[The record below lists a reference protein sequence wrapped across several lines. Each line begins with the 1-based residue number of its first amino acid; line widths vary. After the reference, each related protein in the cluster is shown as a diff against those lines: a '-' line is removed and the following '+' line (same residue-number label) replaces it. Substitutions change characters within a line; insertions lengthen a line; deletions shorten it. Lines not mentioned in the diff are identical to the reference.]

1 MKKAFLDPT
10 ILVILLM
17 VLVAVV
23 FSVVLLGEIRRD
35 RITQFLDSNDTMP
48 VLVVVTHNN
57 QIVLSHLVV
66 IHTKT
71 NRVGIFD
78 IPYNLGMILSDL
90 GRVDRISALYEER
103 GIQAFQDRIASFL
116 ATSIPFRLE
125 LSLNQLE
132 GLTDLL
138 GGIPLTLDQVI
149 DVQQDQDIIRI
160 PNGDVVLEGAKISGF
175 LRYQG
180 VEEITSDKTIRDL
193 AFTESFIFRLG
204 ERADL
209 LNHGSVQTLVERF
222 LQSNLDQENLLN
234 LIQFFSTLD
243 NSSVI
248 TQRVLGNERLV
259 QTPEGDIPLLFP
271 HFDGQLSRDA
281 FRQTIVSLSQEPNI
295 GADITSIRVEVL
307 NGTRVTGLASR
318 TRDLL
323 LNYGVQVVGIG
334 NADDQ
339 DVEFT
344 QIIYHTNEQL
354 ASRIGELIRGR
365 RIIPGTGSFFENADV
380 TLILGRDFDGWF
392 VR

>member
-35 RITQFLDSNDTMP
+35 RITQYLDSNDTMP
-48 VLVVVTHNN
+48 VLVVITHND

-66 IHTKT
+66 IHTNT

-90 GRVDRISALYEER
+90 GRVDRISALFEER

-116 ATSIPFRLE
+116 ATTIPFRLE

-160 PNGDVVLEGAKISGF
+160 PNGDVVLEGVKISGF

-180 VEEITSDKTIRDL
+180 VDEITSDKTIRDL
-193 AFTESFIFRLG
+193 AFTESFIFQLG
-204 ERADL
+204 EKAAL
-209 LNHGSVQTLVERF
+209 LNHGSVQAQLERF
-222 LQSNLDQENLLN
+222 ILSNLDQENLLN

-243 NSSVI
+243 KSSVI

-259 QTPEGDIPLLFP
+259 QTPEGEIPLLFP

-281 FRQTIVSLSQEPNI
+281 FRQTLVSLSQAPNL
-295 GADITSIRVEVL
+295 GTDITSIRVEVL
-307 NGTRVTGLASR
+307 NGTRVTGLAGR

>member
-1 MKKAFLDPT
+1 MKKSFLDPT

-17 VLVAVV
+17 VVVAIV
-23 FSVVLLGEIRRD
+23 FSVILLAEVRRD
-35 RITQFLDSNDTMP
+35 RITQYVDSNEIMP
-48 VLVVVTHNN
+48 VLLVVTHNN

-66 IHTKT
+66 IHTNTK
-71 NRVGIFD
+71 RVGVFD

-90 GRVDRISALYEER
+90 GRVDRISALFEER
-103 GIQAFQDRIASFL
+103 GIQAFQDRISSFL
-116 ATSIPFRLE
+116 ATTIPFRLVV
-125 LSLNQLE
+125 SLEQLE

-149 DVQQDQDIIRI
+149 DVQQEREIIRI
-160 PNGDVVLEGAKISGF
+160 PNGDVVLEGVKISGF

-180 VEEITSDKTIRDL
+180 VEEISSDKTIRDL
-193 AFTESFIFRLG
+193 AFTQSFIFQLG
-204 ERADL
+204 NNASFLSHR
-209 LNHGSVQTLVERF
+209 SVQGF
-222 LQSNLDQENLLN
+222 LETFIQSNLDQENLQN
-234 LIQFFSTLD
+234 LLQFFSVLD
-243 NSSVI
+243 PSSVI

-259 QTPEGDIPLLFP
+259 QTPEGEIPLLFP

-281 FRQTIVSLSQEPNI
+281 FRQTVVSLSQAPNL
-295 GADITSIRVEVL
+295 GTDITSIRVEVL
-307 NGTRVTGLASR
+307 NGTRVTGLAGR

-344 QIIYHTNEQL
+344 QIIYHTNQQL
-354 ASRIGELIRGR
+354 GARIGELIRGR
-365 RIIPGTGSFFENADV
+365 RIIPGTGSFFEGVDV